1 MFQCFYSRTKT
12 ILRVD
17 YNLLK
22 RWLCNDVG
30 VTRQSSWPQFPLT
43 LILIFLQVRLKRKTR
58 CTKDV
63 RNALDCKYSK
73 HPTPDPG
80 FCTQQQ
86 NKLLQ
91 HKNITLPWFQTI
103 RNLPFH
109 YIHSFQKV
117 EVKKDFFHKMSTS
130 LKKLHSLSNSLLVQ
144 MIHFHSSSIYQNKL
158 TEGMKNVLP
167 ATNSIRQQGSTN
179 SPKNVWDC
187 LPESTHC
194 SYFLKFSSLGGI
206 KKNVFFPFRIWYQ
219 TEVPPRSMW
228 KSVQQPFTLIKQY
241 FCTLG
246 YIISSRLFVAS
257 ICISFKCLG
266 QTLSIQSIWRTTR
279 GAVT

>member
-1 MFQCFYSRTKT
+1 MDCVNHFSTFSKHTVHHALFYVNFLNLETKFKRLTVSAAFFLEKLKLWIFSFWLYVSMFQCFYSRTKT

-117 EVKKDFFHKMSTS
+117 EVKKDFFTKC
-130 LKKLHSLSNSLLVQ
+130 Q
-144 MIHFHSSSIYQNKL
+144 
-158 TEGMKNVLP
+158 LP
-167 ATNSIRQQGSTN
+167 
-179 SPKNVWDC
+179 
-187 LPESTHC
+187 
-194 SYFLKFSSLGGI
+194 
-206 KKNVFFPFRIWYQ
+206 
-219 TEVPPRSMW
+219 
-228 KSVQQPFTLIKQY
+228 
-241 FCTLG
+241 
-246 YIISSRLFVAS
+246 
-257 ICISFKCLG
+257 
-266 QTLSIQSIWRTTR
+266 
-279 GAVT
+279 